1 MSVEDYNN
9 GLIVGLSMKGLPYGV
24 MQSWQPKSVTN
35 ANTSSITIDF
45 DRYIPDPE
53 VENYINALYFIYTYI
68 EDQYT
73 ASILGWERVNLTT
86 ITFLLNDF
94 FSCNGMITIVY
105 NTQQGNLDALP
116 SFVVNYVPTGVPQ
129 VIYYKPNFKAL
140 TLGIF
145 TPKVIS
151 MEYLAGDTICALY
164 NPVLADLG
172 QSLDISLSPFTPAI
186 IETYLSD
193 ASFNLILE

>member
-116 SFVVNYVPTGVPQ
+116 SFVVNYVPTGVPT
-129 VIYYKPNFKAL
+129 VIYRKGFISTPLPTWILSVLGTPTDHYYAL
-140 TLGIF
+140 SKLVPTEDDFTEALPPAFDAWSFAELGTGFDDSNYTITLE
-145 TPKVIS
+145 V
-151 MEYLAGDTICALY
+151 
-164 NPVLADLG
+164 V
-172 QSLDISLSPFTPAI
+172 
-186 IETYLSD
+186 
-193 ASFNLILE
+193 